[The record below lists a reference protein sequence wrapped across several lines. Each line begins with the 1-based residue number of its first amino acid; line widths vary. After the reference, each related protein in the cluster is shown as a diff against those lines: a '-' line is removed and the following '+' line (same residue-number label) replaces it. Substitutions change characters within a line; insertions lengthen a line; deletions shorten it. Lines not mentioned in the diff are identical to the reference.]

1 MPCREEAGVEPSEGP
16 PRPNYFSGQLVTA
29 DDLQIEQEYLIEK
42 DCLHTRL
49 LHGWGKICGLE
60 VSVSD
65 HHQDN
70 LIVSPGIAIDAL
82 GREIIVP
89 EPAIVNVAH
98 LIPSD
103 DAADATV
110 EVVLRYTPHARQRWS
125 LIRTNRG
132 TSSSTASLRGSATA
146 MS

>member
-1 MPCREEAGVEPSEGP
+1 L
-16 PRPNYFSGQLVTA
+16 N
-29 DDLQIEQEYLIEK
+29 EK
-42 DCLHTRL
+42 DRLHTRL

-70 LIVSPGIAIDAL
+70 LIVSPGLAIDAL

-110 EVVLRYTPHARQRWS
+110 EVVLRYASRPIALAPHPNEQGNVLSVTRPS
-125 LIRTNRG
+125 TNG
-132 TSSSTASLRGSATA
+132 GSASGRHHREA
-146 MS
+146 